1 MNKLLSIACPR
12 RLLYLAIDG
21 PAPRAK
27 LNQQRLRRF
36 NAAYD
41 AQTKNMFPDYAEE
54 NEEKQDIR
62 YNYECKAE
70 KLDSN
75 MITPGT
81 PFMDRL
87 SVAIRQW
94 IAMTQQKP
102 EYSNLTIIFS
112 DAQTP
117 GEGEHKIMHY
127 IRAQRQTKGYDPN
140 TSHCIH
146 GLDADLIMLALA
158 SHEPNFYI
166 LREVVFT
173 EKGDVVCRCCG

>member
-1 MNKLLSIACPR
+1 
-12 RLLYLAIDG
+12 
-21 PAPRAK
+21 
-27 LNQQRLRRF
+27 
-36 NAAYD
+36 
-41 AQTKNMFPDYAEE
+41 MFPDYAEE
-54 NEEKQDIR
+54 NEEEQDIR

-87 SVAIRQW
+87 SVAVRQW

-127 IRAQRQTKGYDPN
+127 IRA
-140 TSHCIH
+140 
-146 GLDADLIMLALA
+146 
-158 SHEPNFYI
+158 
-166 LREVVFT
+166 
-173 EKGDVVCRCCG
+173 